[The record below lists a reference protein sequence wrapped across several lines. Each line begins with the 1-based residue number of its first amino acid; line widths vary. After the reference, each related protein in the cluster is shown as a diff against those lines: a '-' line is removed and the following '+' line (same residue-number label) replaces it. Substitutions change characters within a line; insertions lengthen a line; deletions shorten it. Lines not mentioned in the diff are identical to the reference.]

1 MTLTFDLSSLQDTA
15 DFARALQPLLKRG
28 DIICLYGDLG
38 SGKTTFV
45 QALGQVL
52 GIEEDIDSPSFVM
65 LKEYHSGR
73 LPLYH
78 LDLYRIK
85 EPSELLDL
93 GLFDIIESGVTA
105 IEWPQ
110 IAEQLLPYQTLCLHF
125 EFDGQKRE
133 LKVKGEPN
141 YLVILKDNKQHKEI

>member
-1 MTLTFDLSSLQDTA
+1 MELTLNLDTLQDTV
-15 DFARALQPLLKRG
+15 DFANKLQPLLKRA
-28 DIICLYGDLG
+28 DLICLYGDLG

-45 QALGQVL
+45 QALGRAL
-52 GIEEDIDSPSFVM
+52 GIQEDIDSPSFVM

-85 EPSELLDL
+85 ESYELMDL
-93 GLFDIIESGVTA
+93 GLFDIMENGITA

-110 IAEQLLPYQTLCLHF
+110 IAEQLLPYQTLRLYF
-125 EFDGQKRE
+125 EYDGEKRK
-133 LKVKGEPN
+133 LRVQGEPE
-141 YLVILKDNKQHKEI
+141 YLVILKENIQNKEI

>member
-1 MTLTFDLSSLQDTA
+1 MTITFDLESLQDTV
-15 DFARALQPLLKRG
+15 DFARTLQPLLKRG
-28 DIICLYGDLG
+28 DVICLYGDLG

-45 QALGQVL
+45 QALGQAL
-52 GIEEDIDSPSFVM
+52 GIREDIDSPSFVM

-85 EPSELLDL
+85 EPHELMDL
-93 GLFDIIESGVTA
+93 GLFDIIENGVTA

-125 EFDGQKRE
+125 EYDGRKRK
-133 LKVKGEPN
+133 LKVQGEPQ
-141 YLVILKDNKQHKEI
+141 YLVILEEYKHNKEI